1 MKAKLYTLLATMA
14 ATVGIQAFTID
25 FNGLVVPH
33 LTTVDASTPLV
44 INVAGYGDV
53 KFEVGPASA
62 DILVVDTNHS
72 NDGGTTFQNSLEL
85 DPGETVLVTFLG
97 PQAINVDF
105 DIIGINDGESA
116 NPVPVGFSGDEYQLD
131 AIGGNGV
138 GIAAISWNVV
148 PEPSSGLLVLV
159 GVSALMLRRRR

>member
-1 MKAKLYTLLATMA
+1 MKAKLFTLLTTMA

-25 FNGLVVPH
+25 FNGLVVPL
-33 LTTVDASTPLV
+33 LTTVDSTTPLV

-53 KFEVGPASA
+53 RFEVGPASP
-62 DILVVDTNHS
+62 DVLVVDTNHS

-85 DPGETVLVTFLG
+85 DPAETVLVTFLG

-105 DIIGINDGESA
+105 DIIGINAGESA
-116 NPVPVGFSGDEYQLD
+116 TPVPFGSSEYQLD
-131 AIGGNGV
+131 AIGGDGV

-148 PEPSSGLLVLV
+148 PEPSSGLLVVV
-159 GVSALMLRRRR
+159 GVSSLMLRRRR

>member
-1 MKAKLYTLLATMA
+1 MKTKLFTLFATMA
-14 ATVGIQAFTID
+14 ATLGLQAFTID
-25 FNGLVVPH
+25 FNGLVVPR

-53 KFEVGPASA
+53 RFEVGAASP
-62 DILVVDTNHS
+62 DVLVVDTNHS
-72 NDGGTTFQNSLEL
+72 NDGGSTFQNSLEL

-105 DIIGINDGESA
+105 DIIGINNGESA
-116 NPVPVGFSGDEYQLD
+116 TPVPFGSSEHQLE
-131 AIGGNGV
+131 AIGGDGV
-138 GIAAISWNVV
+138 GVAAISWNVV